1 MSQAERLAIS
11 ENLAGQCGALGVDE
25 RGALERRGADERLEG
40 GRRRVGVDV
49 SEQRVDRLA
58 AVRITGADAGDGRY
72 QRDHEDERQ
81 A

>member
-1 MSQAERLAIS
+1 VSQAERLAIS

-49 SEQRVDRLA
+49 DEHRVDGLA
-58 AVRITGADAGDGRY
+58 AMGITGANAGDRRHHRNDG
-72 QRDHEDERQ
+72 DERQ